1 MGITQKAGAVIL
13 NSKEDS
19 ILLLFRGPLKD
30 WTFPK
35 GHIEDGENELDAMI
49 REVKEET
56 GLDVDVI
63 RKLPNLEYLISQTGE
78 NCVISFYLVK
88 AKNDFDLKLEHQE
101 DALEWVKIDEV
112 CDKLSYADLKEYF
125 NNIKEIIKKL

>member
-1 MGITQKAGAVIL
+1 MQTTQKAGAIIL
-13 NSKEDS
+13 NSKEDAV
-19 ILLLFRGPLKD
+19 LLLFRGPLGD

-35 GHIEDGENELDAMI
+35 GHIEENENELEAMT

-63 RKLPNLEYLISQTGE
+63 RKLPNLEYSISQTGE
-78 NCVISFYLVK
+78 NCVLYFYLVK
-88 AKNDFDLKLEHQE
+88 AKNDFNLKLEHSE

-112 CDKLSYADLKEYF
+112 CDKLSYTDLKEYF
-125 NNIKEIIKKL
+125 NNIKLYLK